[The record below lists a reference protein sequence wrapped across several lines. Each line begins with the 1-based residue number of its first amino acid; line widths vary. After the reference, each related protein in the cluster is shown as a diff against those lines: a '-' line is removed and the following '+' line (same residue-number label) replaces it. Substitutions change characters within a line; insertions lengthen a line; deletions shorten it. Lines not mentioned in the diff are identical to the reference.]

1 MFIKSSQG
9 PIEVVLPDGKKLNRS
24 DLPAKNTTRWVA
36 SRKLII
42 VQAVTY
48 GLIGFDEACSNYA
61 LSQEELNSWIEHLV
75 DHGPSAL
82 KVTSLSKYRQP

>member
-9 PIEVVLPDGKKLNRS
+9 SIELVLPDGKKLNRS
-24 DLPAKNTTRWVA
+24 DLPAKNTTSWVA

-61 LSQEELNSWIEHLV
+61 LSQEELNSWKGHLV
-75 DHGPSAL
+75 DHGPFAL
-82 KVTSLSKYRQP
+82 KVTSLLKYKQP